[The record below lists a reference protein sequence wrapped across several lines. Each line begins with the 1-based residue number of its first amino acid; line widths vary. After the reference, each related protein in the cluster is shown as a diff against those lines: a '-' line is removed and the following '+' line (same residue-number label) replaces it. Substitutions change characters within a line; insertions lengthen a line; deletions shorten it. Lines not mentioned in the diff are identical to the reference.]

1 MKSYINIKRFANDVR
16 PVKKTQLSKKKDLWF
31 IWSPLKGRTEEWGH
45 QKRQHAG
52 LELLWADCH
61 DYTYSRYTRLVQ
73 VVNGVQEREGQYRV
87 QVYKYKYN
95 MVNGMQANG
104 KGLRGRLY
112 QPGLVPSLASAC
124 SNLPL
129 KPLNFRLIKVF
140 LLHRNYI
147 IVNQMCQMPNC
158 LSCFKHQRISP
169 SKLNTVAAIVHFILF
184 EMNEQTRNWK
194 SGEET

>member
-1 MKSYINIKRFANDVR
+1 MSMKSYINIKRFANDVR

-61 DYTYSRYTRLVQ
+61 DYTYSRHTRLVQ
-73 VVNGVQEREGQYRV
+73 GGERHAGKREGQYRV

-112 QPGLVPSLASAC
+112 QPGLV
-124 SNLPL
+124 SNPL
-129 KPLNFRLIKVF
+129 W
-140 LLHRNYI
+140 HR
-147 IVNQMCQMPNC
+147 PAT
-158 LSCFKHQRISP
+158 ISP
-169 SKLNTVAAIVHFILF
+169 SSPLISALSKCSSSTA
-184 EMNEQTRNWK
+184 T
-194 SGEET
+194 T